1 MAAALKPL
9 LALSLIGWCAVCG
22 PTYGAE
28 CRDETEAVE
37 GTLRL
42 VRTKHAMN
50 STPIEALQLV
60 FNPPLCL
67 TYRESV
73 TAKDKQ
79 RLDGVK
85 SLHLLVTAADAARLK
100 RRVGAQVSAKARPDG
115 GISPA
120 LTAWHIGDAIM
131 VRPEIV
137 TIDGKPFSLNLRPV
151 FGREVGVK

>member
-42 VRTKHAMN
+42 VRTKHARN
-50 STPIEALQLV
+50 STPIEA
-60 FNPPLCL
+60 
-67 TYRESV
+67 
-73 TAKDKQ
+73 
-79 RLDGVK
+79 
-85 SLHLLVTAADAARLK
+85 LHLLVTAADAARLK